1 MKHQTKCVQNPLL
14 FGFEKTFAL
23 NTLEKG
29 ISKLRGNPFRE
40 DYKIIGE
47 FKLNQSG
54 EAQLFQEKNI
64 EKYEGF
70 VLRDLTVHEM
80 LLLKEKIHL
89 NSKLNEQ
96 ELKRLEQILYENYPY
111 KNSLYKR
118 IDFLR

>member
-1 MKHQTKCVQNPLL
+1 
-14 FGFEKTFAL
+14 
-23 NTLEKG
+23 LEKG

-70 VLRDLTVHEM
+70 GLRDLTVHEM